1 MQVRAQQHHQPRR
14 LRRSPQPPA
23 DTDPFVELARLVV
36 DLDRKDELLTQLGKR
51 IEPLKPLQM
60 VPVGGEIDLHQS
72 LVDLLQR
79 ARGAIRELAAADPAA
94 VDGLVAQLS
103 EQLGDVH
110 WDLLEE
116 TVKRLAVKQRQQDEL
131 LQRYKGQVDRHRVL
145 VNQLRAALDN
155 AARVH
160 APVRRD
166 VELLRRLEAR
176 LMQADRTLVNFEQ
189 PFPILV
195 ETVKALEVETAPL
208 DEALK
213 TIQTVSQE
221 TERFVRNADLL
232 LIQSPLD
239 LHGRYQY
246 EVAMRLA
253 GEPGAHSGNVQGTVR
268 LVQQDRELM
277 QYAIK
282 QITGIVTGRV
292 RQQTPRRGRSQ
303 AVQPDAQPRP
313 SEENEDVRGAIR
325 AYIFGQDQSVV
336 LPDAPLSSLVREMGD
351 LMFRLFVPEEVEN
364 FLTST
369 TCSLTL
375 ATNDLELP
383 WEFMYHNLKP
393 DNPAQAPGAGEDE
406 ENFLCLNRPI
416 ARRLMGRPLPADRL
430 QRLDRPAKR
439 QFLFVANPTL
449 DLSEAEREVDT
460 VVASLEQN
468 WKDQITVTVL
478 RGKEATG
485 RRLNQLLR
493 AETFD
498 VIHYSG
504 HAFFD
509 DNDPDYSGLLL
520 YDREIFFAQKIRR
533 LLGGRPLVFLNSC
546 ESARSA
552 NEERPASTLD
562 YHLQK
567 PAQGL
572 AASFVYGGALG
583 CLGSLWPINDQRAAR
598 FAIEF
603 YNLVLD
609 GHMIGEAMRR
619 ARVRIKSDSPNEI
632 TWAAF
637 VLYGDPTY

>member
-1 MQVRAQQHHQPRR
+1 M
-14 LRRSPQPPA
+14 
-23 DTDPFVELARLVV
+23 VV
-36 DLDRKDELLTQLGKR
+36 DLERKGELLIQLAKR
-51 IEPLKPLQM
+51 LEPLKPLQM
-60 VPVGGEIDLHQS
+60 VPVEGEIALQQS
-72 LVDLLQR
+72 LVELLQR
-79 ARGAIRELAAADPAA
+79 ARSVLRELAAAEDPAA
-94 VDGLVAQLS
+94 VAALIAQLN
-103 EQLGDVH
+103 EHLDDVR
-110 WDLLEE
+110 WDLLED

-131 LQRYKGQVDRHRVL
+131 LQRYKGEVDRYRVL
-145 VNQLRAALDN
+145 VNQLRTALDN

-166 VELLRRLEAR
+166 VERLRRLEAR

-189 PFPILV
+189 PFPLLV
-195 ETVKALEVETAPL
+195 ETVKALEVESAPL
-208 DEALK
+208 DEELK
-213 TIQTVSQE
+213 TIATVSQE

-292 RQQTPRRGRSQ
+292 REAEERRGRG
-303 AVQPDAQPRP
+303 QPERSTAQPLP
-313 SEENEDVRGAIR
+313 TEESEDIRGAVR
-325 AYIFGQDQSVV
+325 AYIFGQEQTVV
-336 LPDAPLSSLVREMGD
+336 PPDAPLSSLVREMGD
-351 LMFRLFVPEEVEN
+351 LMYRLFVPEDVEN
-364 FLTST
+364 FLTTT

-383 WEFMYHNLKP
+383 WEFMYHNLTP
-393 DNPAQAPGAGEDE
+393 NNPAQAPGASEDE

-416 ARRLMGRPLPADRL
+416 ARRLMGRPLPADRV

-439 QFLFVANPTL
+439 QFLLIANPTL

-460 VVASLEQN
+460 VVAALEEN
-468 WKDQITVTVL
+468 WKEQITVTVL
-478 RGKEATG
+478 RGKQATG
-485 RRLNQLLR
+485 RTVNQLLR
-493 AETFD
+493 SERFD

-520 YDREIFFAQKIRR
+520 YNREIFFAQKIRR
-533 LLGGRPLVFLNSC
+533 LLGGRPLVFLNAC

-552 NEERPASTLD
+552 NEERSASALD

-583 CLGSLWPINDQRAAR
+583 CLGSLWPINDLRAAR

-637 VLYGDPTY
+637 VLYGDPTYRLVD